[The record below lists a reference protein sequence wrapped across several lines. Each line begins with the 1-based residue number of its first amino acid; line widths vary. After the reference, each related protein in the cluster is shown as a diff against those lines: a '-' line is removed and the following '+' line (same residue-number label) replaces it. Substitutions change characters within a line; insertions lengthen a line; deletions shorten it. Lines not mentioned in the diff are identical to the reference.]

1 MPGIAHIASR
11 HTVAQEAITVQP
23 KYDNLKALLKA
34 DRVAYDYF
42 ASLPQYV
49 REHVAE
55 RSGEVNSMDSL
66 RSHVDNAT
74 KGDG

>member
-1 MPGIAHIASR
+1 MY
-11 HTVAQEAITVQP
+11 P
-23 KYDNLKALLKA
+23 KYPDLKALLQGDHA
-34 DRVAYDYF
+34 AYDYF

-49 REHVAE
+49 REHIAE

-66 RSHVDNAT
+66 ISHAQNAT